1 MILSGKNFRSIA
13 DQTGDYSYVF
23 NVITKTRSSDIHV
36 GLTGDYNIDY
46 KFAGGKIFDRNTGF
60 VDSYSNNSS
69 FIISGNLKNNQHEY
83 FINGVPKVVGETLP
97 NGKISGVFAI
107 NEQPENIGFTFF
119 GQTPSYSITTSSDKI
134 VADETLTGFINN
146 IDPPLSFTVFSGELV
161 SSDVPVDF
169 SIDTY
174 QEVTGYELLG
184 GAKFLLTP
192 SQSQNLSGV
201 ADLLFYTNF
210 GQIEYAYSLTGGNLP
225 STIRSSSYLNIQP
238 FVADFDGLSG
248 SITVTSY
255 YADFNGAN
263 IGVSLSHLSGQTGD
277 IFRDKAFFRDF
288 SHTEDAVVTGINTV
302 SISKTG
308 LVSGLDA
315 SGVIQT
321 GVGTGILTGYAEPTG
336 QIVNDYELL
345 LTGLGSGIVDT
356 DINLAGM
363 STTRFSGFVPF
374 GSQVITG
381 IVNNIIGTGTFNEE
395 QLTGI
400 IRTGYGASFFDPA
413 NFLPDGEV
421 NLQPGAYTTEI
432 VRKFI
437 SYTGE
442 ITGYYDIT
450 GSGIAGYITETG
462 IVDQNFL
469 SAVKRGV
476 YTYEKIY
483 DTTISGFEDLFMAD
497 TVGEVVFGEL
507 PEATGDDVGFT
518 LTGDFIAS
526 KSGAC
531 FEDLP
536 TIEVSGYNTNYPY
549 NFHVA
554 NLLLSLS
561 RVNPGF
567 TGCIM
572 TVQRASDGESK
583 DIYFYNNYINIENV
597 KQFAQSGE
605 VFVTEWKDQSLNK
618 NNYVPNITERPK
630 LLTGAA
636 VFNSGICFDRS
647 LLKTINPLGFV
658 DENAYSIEF
667 SGGSVGYSGS
677 SYYNPSIDIEN
688 LNRGWDISMQDEL
701 IYKSFGTNVTIPANP
716 IDSHLF
722 IDGIGLNQEIYVG
735 NKISDIHIFPYR
747 NLGDVD
753 RPSYLFD
760 EAIGEYRIDEF
771 EFLGDDNCNIRDFF
785 NIDRTIYALAP
796 EFTFQLNDRGD
807 EYTLIECLKSA
818 SGDKEIPSTHLD
830 TSQSPDE
837 LPVVAIGNSAFL
849 NCANITN
856 IIIPDSVV
864 TIGSWA
870 FFGCS
875 GLTSITIHDFVNFID
890 IGAFNRCTSLTSIS
904 FGDRVRVIAGMLLGN
919 CTSLTSVT
927 IPDGVT
933 HIGQQS
939 FDGCSSLPSITIPN
953 SVRFIYSLAFRG
965 CTSLS
970 SITIPNSVE
979 LIAAQAFANCR
990 SLTSI
995 FIPYSVQ
1002 TLGTELFFDCSSLT
1016 SAVLPVNLASIP
1028 RGTFGHC
1035 DSLNSFTIPN
1045 SVKVIEEGAFG
1056 HTAFN
1061 TIAIPNGVREIGRGA
1076 FTTMPNLTT
1085 ITFPASVN
1093 SIGPYT
1099 FKDCNNLATVNFLSK
1114 NAPTL
1119 NPIDTSIAEPNA
1131 TNFERISATTIN
1143 VPANAIGYGTNYDGL
1158 SVSYSLPNA

>member
-23 NVITKTRSSDIHV
+23 NVTTKTRSSDIHV

-46 KFAGGKIFDRNTGF
+46 KFVSGKIFDRNTGF
-60 VDSYSNNSS
+60 VDSYSNNSN

-83 FINGVPKVVGETLP
+83 FINGVPKVVGETVP

-107 NEQPENIGFTFF
+107 NEQPQNIGFTFF
-119 GQTPSYSITTSSDKI
+119 GQAPSYSITTSSDKI

-146 IDPPLSFTVFSGELV
+146 INPPSSFTVFSGELI

-174 QEVTGYELLG
+174 QEATGYELLG

-192 SQSQNLSGV
+192 SQSENLSGV

-210 GQIEYAYSLTGGNLP
+210 GEIEYAYSLTGGNLN
-225 STIRSSSYLNIQP
+225 STIRSSSYLTVQP
-238 FVADFDGLSG
+238 FIANFGGLSG
-248 SITVTSY
+248 SIAVTSY

-263 IGVSLSHLSGQTGD
+263 VSVSLSHLSGQTGD

-336 QIVNDYELL
+336 QIINDYELL
-345 LTGLGSGIVDT
+345 LTGIGSGIVDT

-469 SAVKRGV
+469 SAVQRGV
-476 YTYEKIY
+476 YTYEKTY

-497 TVGEVVFGEL
+497 TVDEVVFGEL

-554 NLLLSLS
+554 NLLLSFS

-572 TVQRASDGESK
+572 TVQRASDGKSK

-677 SYYNPSIDIEN
+677 SYYNSSIDIEN
-688 LNRGWDISMQDEL
+688 LNKGWDISMQDEL

-747 NLGDVD
+747 NLGDGD
-753 RPSYLFD
+753 QLSSYLFD
-760 EAIGEYRIDEF
+760 EAIGEYRIDEL

-785 NIDRTIYALAP
+785 NIDRTIYALTP
-796 EFTFQLNDRGD
+796 EFTFQLNDAGT

-818 SGDKEIPSTHLD
+818 SGEKEIPSTHLD
-830 TSQSPDE
+830 TSQSASA
-837 LPVVAIGNSAFL
+837 LPVTAIGSSAFL

-856 IIIPDSVV
+856 IIIPDSVNS
-864 TIGSWA
+864 IGSSA

-875 GLTSITIHDFVNFID
+875 GLTSITIPDSVTSID
-890 IGAFNRCTSLTSIS
+890 IG
-904 FGDRVRVIAGMLLGN
+904 V
-919 CTSLTSVT
+919 
-927 IPDGVT
+927 
-933 HIGQQS
+933 
-939 FDGCSSLPSITIPN
+939 
-953 SVRFIYSLAFRG
+953 FRS

-970 SITIPNSVE
+970 SITIPNSVTSIGENAFE
-979 LIAAQAFANCR
+979 LCISLTSITIPNSVTSIGNQAFVNCR

-1002 TLGTELFFDCSSLT
+1002 TLGTDLFFDCSSLT
-1016 SAVLPVNLASIP
+1016 SAVLPANLPSIP
-1028 RGTFGHC
+1028 RSTFGLC
-1035 DSLNSFTIPN
+1035 ISLNSFTIPN
-1045 SVKVIEEGAFG
+1045 SVKVIGEGAFG

-1061 TIAIPNGVREIGRGA
+1061 TIAIPNGVREIGQAA

-1099 FKDCNNLATVNFLSK
+1099 FQDCNNLATVNFLSK

-1119 NPIDTSIAEPNA
+1119 NPRATNVAEPDA